1 MADKETPAPNA
12 PDGNRKQNADDRQ
25 ARQAQKLRDN
35 LKRRRETTDRATKPK
50 AIKNTERF

>member
-1 MADKETPAPNA
+1 MADKETHAPNA
-12 PDGNRKQNADDRQ
+12 PVKSGKQNADDRQ

-35 LKRRRETTDRATKPK
+35 LKRRRETTDRAAKPK